1 VGTDLIFDT
10 IIFRRYYSQGETSL
24 QEALMGVVVAMKDA
38 CREQSL
44 AAQALHSGRASLT
57 RSFRFHRRRSAFCHR
72 GWCQQCKVRLSDG
85 RNVLACQTKDVP
97 LSSMKVPSGL
107 MRPLALLSE
116 RFPPWFHESRFLNPR
131 ALRSLYLDLIR
142 RFSAALPVSLSY
154 IDRKSVWKRES
165 CDVLVVGGG
174 LSGLAAGQ
182 TYARAG
188 RRVILVEAEKLGGSA
203 LDRPELQD
211 QVTRDIAA
219 FTAFGRAIEGAL
231 CIGLYEGATRALCVT
246 SHGPMVI
253 EFSELVTATGAYD
266 RHIAVPG
273 NDLPG
278 TIGVRALERLL
289 RQGAIRSNLRLGLY
303 ANQAEAARA
312 ISAASSAGI
321 NFSWIAG
328 PGSLPESDL
337 PSYAHS
343 EIYRMSRKGTGK
355 RIEMTDGRMLSCD
368 LLVTGF
374 SQPTYELQM
383 QFGST
388 IYFDRPS
395 GSMITNDRDQTRL
408 LVVGEAAGAESPL
421 IAREQAT
428 AAATARLAGAT
439 DHERQ
444 VPSGLA
450 AVTHVQDEAF
460 ICLCEDVRIRD
471 VRQAVRD
478 GFNNIELVK
487 RRTGA
492 GTGPCQG
499 KLCHPELLRCMS
511 ELECSVNL
519 PTMRPFVRPVSL
531 ATFAGSEDE

>member
-1 VGTDLIFDT
+1 M
-10 IIFRRYYSQGETSL
+10 FRQHHLKGGTSL
-24 QEALMGVVVAMKDA
+24 QEVLMGVVVAMKDV

-85 RNVLACQTKDVP
+85 RNVLACQTNDVP
-97 LSSMKVPSGL
+97 LSSLKVPLGL
-107 MRPLALLSE
+107 LRPLALLSE
-116 RFPPWFHESRFLNPR
+116 RFPPWFHESRFLKPR
-131 ALRSLYLDLIR
+131 ALRSFYLGLIR
-142 RFSAALPVSLSY
+142 RLSAALPVSSSN
-154 IDRKSVWKRES
+154 IDRNSVWKRES
-165 CDVLVVGGG
+165 CDVLVIGGG

-188 RRVILVEAEKLGGSA
+188 RRVTLVEAEKLGGSA
-203 LDRPELQD
+203 LDLPALHD
-211 QVTRDIAA
+211 QVARDIAA
-219 FTAFGRAIEGAL
+219 FTAVGRTIEGAL
-231 CIGLYEGATRALCVT
+231 CIGLYEGATRALCAT
-246 SHGPMVI
+246 SQGPMVI
-253 EFSELVTATGAYD
+253 EFSELVIATGAYD

-278 TIGVRALERLL
+278 TIGIRALERLL

-303 ANQAEAARA
+303 ANQAEAVRA

-321 NFSWIAG
+321 DFSWIAG
-328 PGSLPESDL
+328 PGNLPDTEL
-337 PSYAHS
+337 PSYAHT
-343 EIYRMSRKGTGK
+343 EIYQMSRKGTAK
-355 RIEMTDGRMLSCD
+355 RIEMTNGRMLSCD

-383 QFGST
+383 QMGST
-388 IYFDRPS
+388 IDFDRRS

-408 LVVGEAAGAESPL
+408 LVVGEAAGVESPL
-421 IAREQAT
+421 IAREHGAT
-428 AAATARLAGAT
+428 AATARLAGAT
-439 DHERQ
+439 NHERQ
-444 VPSGLA
+444 VPRGLA
-450 AVTHVQDEAF
+450 AVSHVQDEAF

-511 ELECSVNL
+511 ELECSINL
-519 PTMRPFVRPVSL
+519 PTMRPFVRPVTL